1 MELFGTPAENS
12 RLLVTI
18 QRRAMTKL
26 YLLAFLAL
34 GTIAVSPIA
43 VSDDGAD
50 KPFREWSL
58 SKAVKLLNSS
68 AWARQ
73 ETYTTVVG
81 GVGSGRSG
89 EKEIYNRFY
98 IRFLS
103 AQPIR
108 EAYARVQQIQH
119 GYDELEDGDKQ
130 RFDDVLKPG
139 LEMDVDRWIV
149 VAVSFRSND
158 PNLESQVRRF
168 FQTQTT
174 ETLKD
179 KVFLST
185 EQLSQVKV
193 DTYFPPREEGVG
205 AKFVFPRIVDGIE
218 VASEMTG
225 SLSFELLDV
234 PISRP
239 RSSRGDRGRGRGGS
253 SSGNGGGSTPLIIRS
268 TFSVEDM
275 VIDGKLIL

>member
-1 MELFGTPAENS
+1 MI
-12 RLLVTI
+12 R
-18 QRRAMTKL
+18 L
-26 YLLAFLAL
+26 YLVAILAL
-34 GTIAVSPIA
+34 GHIAASTPGGPTDA
-43 VSDDGAD
+43 AD
-50 KPFREWSL
+50 KPFQEWSL

-103 AQPIR
+103 ALPVR

-119 GYDELEDGDKQ
+119 GYDELEDAEKKQ
-130 RFDDVLKPG
+130 FDDILKPG
-139 LEMDVDRWIV
+139 LELDVDRWIV

-158 PNLESQVRRF
+158 PDQESQVRRF

-179 KVFLST
+179 KAFLST
-185 EQLSQVKV
+185 DRLPQVKV
-193 DTYFPPREEGVG
+193 HTYFPPREESVG
-205 AKFVFPRIVDGIE
+205 AKFVFPRNVDGIDL
-218 VASEMTG
+218 ASEMSGTI
-225 SLSFELLDV
+225 SFELLDV

-239 RSSRGDRGRGRGGS
+239 RGGRGRRGS
-253 SSGNGGGSTPLIIRS
+253 DGGGSTPLIIRS
-268 TFSVEDM
+268 TFSVEEM
-275 VIDGKLIL
+275 TIDGKLIL